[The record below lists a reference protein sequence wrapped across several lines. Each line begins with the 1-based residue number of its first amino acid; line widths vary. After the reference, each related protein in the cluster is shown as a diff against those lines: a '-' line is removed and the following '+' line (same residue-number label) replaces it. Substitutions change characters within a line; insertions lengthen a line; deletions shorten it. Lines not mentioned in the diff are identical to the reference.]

1 MAYREEEDFNKPF
14 NIRVWLKMKPFLSPY
29 RRHLGAI
36 FGFMIVCAL
45 IDVVVPLFQSY
56 AVDNFITP
64 QTVAGVPT
72 FAALY
77 GTVLVVQV
85 LCTLGF
91 CRTAMIVEMNVGRD
105 LKRAAFLHLQQL
117 SFSYYNVTPVGYMM
131 ARVMSDTN
139 RIGGM
144 VAWGLIDLMWALVYV
159 VGVLISMLLLNW
171 RLALLV
177 IAIVPFIAIISVYF
191 QKKMLHY
198 NRKMRK
204 TNSRITGAFNEGITG
219 ARTSKTL
226 VIEDQN
232 LRDFSE
238 LTGQMYT
245 VSMKSIM
252 LSALYIPM
260 VLFFGSLATAFV
272 LVRGGYLVMEQALQ
286 LGVLSAFITYAVS
299 IFEPIQQLARI
310 FSDFISMQ
318 ANIERVTD
326 LLERTPDITDTPEVV
341 AKYGDAFHPKRENW
355 EPIRGDIVFE
365 DVSFKYPDG
374 NEYILEHFNLKV
386 PAGTVVAIVGETGA
400 GKSTLVNLAC
410 RFFEPTEGRILV
422 DGRDYRERSQLWL
435 HSNIGYVLQNP
446 HLFSGSIL
454 ENIRYGRLDATREEI
469 EEAARIVSADKITQK
484 MANGYDSDVGE
495 GGDKL
500 STGEKQ
506 LVSFARAVL
515 ADPPIFVLDEA
526 TSSIDTQTEQLIQNA
541 INHLLQNRTS
551 FLIAHR
557 LSTIRQADLILVV
570 KNGKIVERGN
580 HQELLRKKGYYYNLY
595 TKQFE
600 TEAGAAVFEG
610 AKA

>member
-14 NIRVWLKMKPFLSPY
+14 NIRVWLKMKPFLAPY
-29 RRHLGAI
+29 KRHLGAI
-36 FGFMIVCAL
+36 FGFMLVCAV
-45 IDVVVPLFQSY
+45 IDVIVPLFQSY

-64 QTVAGVPT
+64 QTVVGVPA
-72 FAALY
+72 FAAAY
-77 GTVLVVQV
+77 GAVLVTQV

-91 CRTAMIVEMNVGRD
+91 CRMAMIVEMNVGRD
-105 LKRAAFLHLQQL
+105 LKRATFLHLQQL

-159 VGVLISMLLLNW
+159 IGVLISMLLLNW

-177 IAIVPFIAIISVYF
+177 IAIVPFIAVISVYF

-232 LRDFSE
+232 LEDFSD

-286 LGVLSAFITYAVS
+286 LGILSAFITYAVS
-299 IFEPIQQLARI
+299 IFEPIQQIARI

-326 LLERTPDITDTPEVV
+326 LLEKTPDIVDTPEVV

-355 EPIRGDIVFE
+355 EPIRGDIEFE

-469 EEAARIVSADKITQK
+469 EEAARIVSADKIAQK
-484 MANGYDSDVGE
+484 MAKGYDSDVGE

-557 LSTIRQADLILVV
+557 LSTIRQADVILVV

-600 TEAGAAVFEG
+600 AEAGAAVFEG

>member
-29 RRHLGAI
+29 KRHLSAI
-36 FGFMIVCAL
+36 FGFMLVCAV

-64 QTVAGVPT
+64 QTVEGVPA
-72 FAALY
+72 FAAVY
-77 GTVLVVQV
+77 GMVLLTQV

-105 LKRAAFLHLQQL
+105 LKRATFLHLQQL

-159 VGVLISMLLLNW
+159 IGVLISMLLLNW
-171 RLALLV
+171 RLALMV
-177 IAIVPFIAIISVYF
+177 IAIVPFIAVISVYF

-252 LSALYIPM
+252 VSALYIA

-272 LVRGGYLVMEQALQ
+272 LVRGGYLVMEQRCSW
-286 LGVLSAFITYAVS
+286 VFC
-299 IFEPIQQLARI
+299 PP
-310 FSDFISMQ
+310 
-318 ANIERVTD
+318 
-326 LLERTPDITDTPEVV
+326 LLPMR
-341 AKYGDAFHPKRENW
+341 
-355 EPIRGDIVFE
+355 
-365 DVSFKYPDG
+365 
-374 NEYILEHFNLKV
+374 
-386 PAGTVVAIVGETGA
+386 
-400 GKSTLVNLAC
+400 
-410 RFFEPTEGRILV
+410 
-422 DGRDYRERSQLWL
+422 
-435 HSNIGYVLQNP
+435 
-446 HLFSGSIL
+446 
-454 ENIRYGRLDATREEI
+454 
-469 EEAARIVSADKITQK
+469 
-484 MANGYDSDVGE
+484 
-495 GGDKL
+495 
-500 STGEKQ
+500 
-506 LVSFARAVL
+506 
-515 ADPPIFVLDEA
+515 
-526 TSSIDTQTEQLIQNA
+526 
-541 INHLLQNRTS
+541 
-551 FLIAHR
+551 
-557 LSTIRQADLILVV
+557 
-570 KNGKIVERGN
+570 
-580 HQELLRKKGYYYNLY
+580 
-595 TKQFE
+595 
-600 TEAGAAVFEG
+600 
-610 AKA
+610 

>member
-1 MAYREEEDFNKPF
+1 M
-14 NIRVWLKMKPFLSPY
+14 
-29 RRHLGAI
+29 
-36 FGFMIVCAL
+36 
-45 IDVVVPLFQSY
+45 
-56 AVDNFITP
+56 
-64 QTVAGVPT
+64 
-72 FAALY
+72 
-77 GTVLVVQV
+77 VLLTQV

-105 LKRAAFLHLQQL
+105 LKRATFLHLQQL

-159 VGVLISMLLLNW
+159 IGVLISMLLLNW
-171 RLALLV
+171 RLALMV
-177 IAIVPFIAIISVYF
+177 IAIVPFIAVISVYF

-286 LGVLSAFITYAVS
+286 LGILSAFITYAVS

-326 LLERTPDITDTPEVV
+326 LLEKTPTSLTPRRWLRNT
-341 AKYGDAFHPKRENW
+341 ATPSTPSGKT
-355 EPIRGDIVFE
+355 
-365 DVSFKYPDG
+365 G
-374 NEYILEHFNLKV
+374 NPSGEILSLKTS
-386 PAGTVVAIVGETGA
+386 PLNI
-400 GKSTLVNLAC
+400 
-410 RFFEPTEGRILV
+410 PT
-422 DGRDYRERSQLWL
+422 
-435 HSNIGYVLQNP
+435 
-446 HLFSGSIL
+446 
-454 ENIRYGRLDATREEI
+454 
-469 EEAARIVSADKITQK
+469 
-484 MANGYDSDVGE
+484 
-495 GGDKL
+495 
-500 STGEKQ
+500 
-506 LVSFARAVL
+506 
-515 ADPPIFVLDEA
+515 A
-526 TSSIDTQTEQLIQNA
+526 TSI
-541 INHLLQNRTS
+541 
-551 FLIAHR
+551 FW
-557 LSTIRQADLILVV
+557 STFI
-570 KNGKIVERGN
+570 
-580 HQELLRKKGYYYNLY
+580 
-595 TKQFE
+595 
-600 TEAGAAVFEG
+600 
-610 AKA
+610 